1 MLDWMG
7 TRWATNQAYAKAVKS
22 HELTSP
28 KTSNSAVWNTFCL
41 TILLDTL
48 TLVTHA

>member
-7 TRWATNQAYAKAVKS
+7 ARRATNWAYARAVKS
-22 HELTSP
+22 HELASS

-41 TILLDTL
+41 TVLLDAL